1 MSLFSFQGAGHA
13 VWQRGLRILPERQ
26 TGVKGKMNIK
36 LTFS

>member
-13 VWQRGLRILPERQ
+13 VWQRGLRILPVRQ
-26 TGVKGKMNIK
+26 TSVKEKVNVR